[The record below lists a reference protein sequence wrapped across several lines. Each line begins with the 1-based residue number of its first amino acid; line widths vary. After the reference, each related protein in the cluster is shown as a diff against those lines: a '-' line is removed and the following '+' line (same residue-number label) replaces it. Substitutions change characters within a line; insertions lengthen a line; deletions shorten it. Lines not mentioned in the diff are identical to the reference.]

1 MITII
6 YSTHKGQEYNNKF
19 KQHLLQSVGLND
31 VQILEF
37 VNHNQYSLSQV
48 YNSGVTQSIY
58 DIVVCCH
65 NDIKL
70 EKNWGKKL
78 LEDYYNN
85 PEFGI
90 IGKAG
95 SCYFPESG
103 VYWEKMFETMVG
115 QVYHHPDG
123 QKKWVNK
130 YSPKLP
136 FIIPVV
142 TIDGL
147 FMSFDKTKCKHF
159 FDETIGKFHFYDHL
173 FCIPNY
179 LDGIKIGVTSSFEI
193 THQSIGQ
200 PNEEFWESRDKFVE
214 KWGEKLPLDLKP
226 SFVYAPEI
234 KRKHFKKFGKVAIII
249 PTKGKVEML
258 KECVDSFHEHCD
270 KNQYDIF
277 VADTGSTEEEK
288 NWIKENINNITLI
301 EYDYY
306 NFAKIN
312 NDVVKNLPNN
322 VYDFLL
328 FSNND
333 IKILNDVIS
342 GMLSVFELN
351 KLCGTVG
358 GRLHFED
365 NTIQHD
371 GVFMGIKES
380 NGTLGV
386 DHINLRNYYNY
397 SNSTKEVFG
406 NTGGL
411 MMTRKT
417 IFENNNMFNE
427 NYISCFED
435 VEYNLILNSIG
446 LKNYICGECVAYH
459 YESTTRN
466 EDPKNLDKLRYD
478 YMTNLIPVFKKN
490 IEKIKH
496 KLVSY
501 K

>member
-1 MITII
+1 MR
-6 YSTHKGQEYNNKF
+6 Q
-19 KQHLLQSVGLND
+19 
-31 VQILEF
+31 
-37 VNHNQYSLSQV
+37 
-48 YNSGVTQSIY
+48 
-58 DIVVCCH
+58 
-65 NDIKL
+65 
-70 EKNWGKKL
+70 
-78 LEDYYNN
+78 
-85 PEFGI
+85 
-90 IGKAG
+90 
-95 SCYFPESG
+95 
-103 VYWEKMFETMVG
+103 TMVG

-123 QKKWVNK
+123 QKKWLNK

-136 FIIPVV
+136 FLIPVV

-147 FMSFDKTKCKHF
+147 FMSFDKTKCLHF
-159 FDETIGKFHFYDHL
+159 FDESIGKFHFYDHL
-173 FCIPNY
+173 FCVPNY
-179 LDGIKIGVTSSFEI
+179 LDGVKIGVTSSFEI

-200 PNEEFWESRDKFVE
+200 PNQEFWESKDKFVE
-214 KWGEKLPLDLKP
+214 RWGEKLPLDLKP

-234 KRKHFKKFGKVAIII
+234 KRKHFKKFGKIAIII

-270 KNQYDIF
+270 KEKYDIF

-322 VYDFLL
+322 NYDFLL

-446 LKNYICGECVAYH
+446 LKNHICGDCVAYH
-459 YESTTRN
+459 YESKTRN

-478 YMTNLIPVFKKN
+478 YMTNLIPIFKKN

-496 KLVSY
+496 KLVFF

>member
-6 YSTHKGQEYNNKF
+6 YSTHKDQEYNNKF

-288 NWIKENINNITLI
+288 NWIKENINDITLI

-312 NDVVKNLPNN
+312 NNVVENLPNN

-342 GMLSVFELN
+342 GMLSVFESN

-358 GRLHFED
+358 CRLHFED

-371 GVFMGIKES
+371 GVFMGVKES
-380 NGTLGV
+380 NGIIDV
-386 DHINLRNYYNY
+386 SHNNIRNYYNY

-435 VEYNLILNSIG
+435 VEFNIILNSIG
-446 LKNYICGECVAYH
+446 LKNYLCGECVAYH
-459 YESTTRN
+459 YESKTRN

-478 YMTNLIPVFKKN
+478 YITNLIPSVKKN

-496 KLVSY
+496 KLILL

>member
-6 YSTHKGQEYNNKF
+6 YSTHKDKNYNNKF
-19 KQHLLQSVGLND
+19 KQHLLHTVGLND

-70 EKNWGKKL
+70 EINWGKKL
-78 LEDYYNN
+78 LEDYSNN

-103 VYWEKMFETMVG
+103 VYWEKMRQTMVG

-123 QKKWVNK
+123 QKKWLNK

-173 FCIPNY
+173 FCLPNY
-179 LDGIKIGVTSSFEI
+179 LDGVKIGVTSSFEI

-200 PNEEFWESRDKFVE
+200 PNQEFWESKDKFVE

-234 KRKHFKKFGKVAIII
+234 KRKNFKKFGKVAIII

-270 KNQYDIF
+270 KEKYDIF

-288 NWIKENINNITLI
+288 NWIKENINNIILI

>member
-6 YSTHKGQEYNNKF
+6 YSTHKDQEYNNKF
-19 KQHLLQSVGLND
+19 RQHLLQTVGLND

-48 YNSGVTQSIY
+48 YNSGITQSTY

-78 LEDYYNN
+78 LEEYSNN
-85 PEFGI
+85 PEFSI

-103 VYWEKMFETMVG
+103 VYWDRMKQTMVG

-123 QKKWVNK
+123 QKKWLNK

-136 FIIPVV
+136 FLIPVV

-147 FMSFDKTKCKHF
+147 FMSFDKTKIKHR

-200 PNEEFWESRDKFVE
+200 PNQEFWESKEKFVE
-214 KWGEKLPLDLKP
+214 KWGSVLPLDLKP
-226 SFVYAPEI
+226 SFIYAPDI
-234 KRKHFKKFGKVAIII
+234 KRKEFKKFGKIAIII

-270 KNQYDIF
+270 KEKYDIF
-277 VADTGSTEEEK
+277 VADTGSTEKEK
-288 NWIKENINNITLI
+288 KWIKENITNITLI

-312 NDVVKNLPNN
+312 NDVVKNLPNGI
-322 VYDFLL
+322 YDFLL

-342 GMLSVFELN
+342 GMLSVFESN
-351 KLCGTVG
+351 KFTGTVG
-358 GRLHFED
+358 CRLHFAD

-371 GVFMGIKES
+371 GVVVYIKQS
-380 NGTLGV
+380 NNTIGV
-386 DHINLRNYYNY
+386 DHINLKNYYNY
-397 SNSTKEVFG
+397 SNNTKEVFG

-411 MMTRKT
+411 MMTRKLV
-417 IFENNNMFNE
+417 FENNGMFNE

-435 VEYNLILNSIG
+435 VEYNLILNTNG

-466 EDPKNLDKLRYD
+466 EDSKNLDKLRYD
-478 YMTNLIPVFKKN
+478 YVSNLFPIIRKN
-490 IEKIKH
+490 LEKIKH
-496 KLVSY
+496 KMVIV